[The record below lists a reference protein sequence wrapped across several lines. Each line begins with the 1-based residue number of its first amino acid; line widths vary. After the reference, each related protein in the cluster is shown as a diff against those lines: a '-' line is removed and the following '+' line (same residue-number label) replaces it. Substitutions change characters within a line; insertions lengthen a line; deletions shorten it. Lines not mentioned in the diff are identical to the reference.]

1 MEQPAERQLSLVS
14 MQESKKFVEP
24 YLSLKLTS
32 TSSHL
37 MEATVT
43 VSSQVCHVLREHTMQ
58 LYRKRA
64 RSPGMGELPV
74 SYVEKNYSGE
84 IADDLRTL
92 LYRYFIVDF
101 LYDELVS
108 RKVHLVNEPR
118 IASVNKTDVGME
130 YIFDISIGP
139 PIRLRE
145 WKHFAFK
152 PPRRKNYKDLD
163 KQVDSFI
170 KAHQERSRKKYAAT
184 VEEGDWVCFSAKVVG
199 ENHETLIPKYANIYW
214 IKAAGQTLRHPLVDA
229 IVSREI
235 GETIITDQFSLT
247 HEFADHMHSQQAFA
261 LTIMSIAKGSH
272 LAIDALKHMFKLANK
287 AAVHE
292 KVIEVFSYRNDLSQR
307 RTMIEEMFHLFFSKH
322 RFEVPKH
329 LALRKQKDLL
339 TALKQRPDY
348 HAYRKDKN
356 FLKHVVALSEQQ
368 LKEEMLIDQIA
379 SHEKIKVDSRDI
391 SAYLNVLS
399 DDRAREFIYFRRA
412 LDGAEDYPSPL
423 QSSTLKQIC
432 RREKTLNYILHHL
445 TR

>member
-14 MQESKKFVEP
+14 MQESKKFIEP
-24 YLSLKLTS
+24 YLSLKLTT

-37 MEATVT
+37 MQATVIVT
-43 VSSQVCHVLREHTMQ
+43 SQVCQVLRKHTMQ

-64 RSPGMGELPV
+64 KSPGMGVLPI

-92 LYRYFIVDF
+92 LYRYFVIDY
-101 LYDELVS
+101 LYDELIT
-108 RKVHLVNEPR
+108 RKVHLVNDPR
-118 IASVNKTDVGME
+118 IEAIKTTDEGIE
-130 YIFDISIGP
+130 FTFDISIGP

-152 PPRRKNYKDLD
+152 PPKRKNYKDLD

-170 KAHQERSRKKYAAT
+170 KSHQERSRKKYANT
-184 VEEGDWVCFSAKVVG
+184 IQEGDWVCFNAKLVD
-199 ENHETLIPKYANIYW
+199 EHQQALIPKYTNTYW
-214 IKAAGQTLRHPLVDA
+214 IKAAGQTIRHPLVDA
-229 IVSREI
+229 IVGHEV

-247 HEFADHMHSQQAFA
+247 HEFADHMHNQQAYA
-261 LTIMSIAKGSH
+261 LTIISISKGSH

-329 LALRKQKDLL
+329 LALRKQKELL
-339 TALKQRPDY
+339 SSLKRRPDY

-368 LKEEMLIDQIA
+368 LKEEMLIDQISA
-379 SHEKIKVDSRDI
+379 HDKVKVDAKDI
-391 SAYLNVLS
+391 AGYLNVLS